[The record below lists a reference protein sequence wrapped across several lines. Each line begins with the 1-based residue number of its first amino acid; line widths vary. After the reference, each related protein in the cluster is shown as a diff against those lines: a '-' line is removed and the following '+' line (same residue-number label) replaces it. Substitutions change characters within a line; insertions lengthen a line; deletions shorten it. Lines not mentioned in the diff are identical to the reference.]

1 MVRSEI
7 IFVFNQAFGHDR
19 PKKGATAIITKAI
32 PNAICINL
40 SFLPERFT
48 PSGNGNDANSFLL
61 LLFS

>member
-1 MVRSEI
+1 MVRSES
-7 IFVFNQAFGHDR
+7 IFIFNQAFAHDR
-19 PKKGATAIITKAI
+19 PTNGAATIITNAI

-40 SFLPERFT
+40 LSPRRFT